1 MYDDAPRW
9 SEQHFK
15 DNELDQ
21 DVENDVSVSKT
32 EHNAQDSLGNDDV
45 QKTQRLERTLH
56 NLMPQIAE
64 TRPAVPNRN
73 RIEPSKP
80 EELSTE
86 LHIAHESDPWDPHE
100 FDEPPEKKVEVG
112 ENQETVYEAEF
123 DKRHE
128 IKDDQTVFDLGSTAT
143 EPLLSWRASQLAAP
157 VSIAKVLD
165 EKIISQPER
174 PKAVNKNSSRI
185 IQTSQRY
192 RLSLLAGV
200 GGAISCALL
209 WVVAT
214 QVF

>member
-21 DVENDVSVSKT
+21 DIENDASVSKT
-32 EHNAQDSLGNDDV
+32 ELSAQDSLANNETH
-45 QKTQRLERTLH
+45 KTKRLERTLH

-64 TRPAVPNRN
+64 TRSNSPNRN
-73 RIEPSKP
+73 TVESATH

-86 LHIAHESDPWDPHE
+86 LHIAHEADPWDPRE
-100 FDEPPEKKVEVG
+100 FEAPKEKKVETR
-112 ENQETVYEAEF
+112 ENQETVYESEF

-143 EPLLSWRASQLAAP
+143 EVLLSRRASQLAAP
-157 VSIAKVLD
+157 VPIAKVLD
-165 EKIISQPER
+165 EKRISER
-174 PKAVNKNSSRI
+174 TRSETVNKHTSRVV
-185 IQTSQRY
+185 QASQRY
-192 RLSLLAGV
+192 RMSLLAGV
-200 GGAISCALL
+200 GGAVSFAIL
-209 WVVAT
+209 WAVIT